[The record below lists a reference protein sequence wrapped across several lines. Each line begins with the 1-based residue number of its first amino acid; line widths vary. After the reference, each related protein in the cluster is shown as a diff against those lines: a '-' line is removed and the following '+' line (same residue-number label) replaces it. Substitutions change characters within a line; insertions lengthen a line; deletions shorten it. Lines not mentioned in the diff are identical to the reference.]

1 VDAFLESHAIAILCD
16 TNELGAGVAER
27 SGIEINLSISNN
39 VGRLPAE
46 TELAPE

>member
-1 VDAFLESHAIAILCD
+1 VDAFLESHAIPILCD

-27 SGIEINLSISNN
+27 SGIEINLSVSNN

-46 TELAPE
+46 MELAPE